1 MENYRWLAGLIAAH
15 PNGRVVG
22 RTRLQKEVKLLQS
35 LGFPTD
41 YAYMIHFYGPYSEG
55 LNSDIGLLEA
65 MGFVTEQERTSQ
77 EGNPYYIIEA
87 CKGTPSADVSEFDEK
102 ISLMINAKPVVLEL
116 AATYDAFRD
125 TDADHKDALR
135 RVRRKKGSKCDNGN
149 LEAAFKLLDGLDFQ
163 EKWGERSKTAL

>member
-15 PNGRVVG
+15 PNGQVIG

-41 YAYMIHFYGPYSEG
+41 YVYMIHFYGPYSEG
-55 LNSDIGLLEA
+55 LHSDIGHLEG
-65 MGFVTEQERTSQ
+65 MGFVTEQEHFSKE

-87 CKGTPSADVSEFDEK
+87 CKGAPSADVSEFDEI
-102 ISLMINAKPVVLEL
+102 ISLMTNADPVVLEL

-125 TDADHKDALR
+125 TDADHEDALC
-135 RVRRKKGSKCDNGN
+135 RVRRKKGSKCDGGN
-149 LEAAFKLLDGLDFQ
+149 LDAALKLLDDLDLQ
-163 EKWGERSKTAL
+163 TK

>member
-35 LGFPTD
+35 LDFPTD

-55 LNSDIGLLEA
+55 LNSDIGLLEG
-65 MGFVTEQERTSQ
+65 MGFVTEQERVSQ
-77 EGNPYYIIEA
+77 EGNPYYIINA
-87 CKGTPSADVSEFDEK
+87 CEGTPSADVSEFKEI
-102 ISLMINAKPVVLEL
+102 ISLMTNAESVVLEL

-125 TDADHKDALR
+125 TDADHEDALR
-135 RVRRKKGSKCDNGN
+135 RVRRKKRSKCDGGN
-149 LEAAFKLLDGLDFQ
+149 LEAALKLLDDLHFQ
-163 EKWGERSKTAL
+163 TK

>member
-35 LGFPTD
+35 LAFPTD

-55 LNSDIGLLEA
+55 LNSDIGLLES
-65 MGFVTEQERTSQ
+65 MGFLTEQECVSQ
-77 EGNPYYIIEA
+77 EGNPYYIINA
-87 CKGTPSADVSEFDEK
+87 CDDAPSADVSEFDEQ
-102 ISLMINAKPVVLEL
+102 ISLMKDADSVVLEL

-125 TDADHKDALR
+125 TDADHEDALR
-135 RVRRKKGSKCDNGN
+135 RVRRKKGSKCDGGN
-149 LEAAFKLLDGLDFQ
+149 LETALKLLDDLGIQ
-163 EKWGERSKTAL
+163 TK